1 MGSATWRAKPP
12 GKGGYMK
19 RVCID
24 PCLLLHVE
32 IPALYETELKTLAV
46 LGFIQPGPWWFSGK
60 ESACQ
65 WRISG
70 FDP

>member
-1 MGSATWRAKPP
+1 
-12 GKGGYMK
+12 MK

-32 IPALYETELKTLAV
+32 IPALYETEFKTLAV